1 MFHIEESEINQ
12 IRENAD
18 IVEIISSYIPLTQ
31 KGKNYFGVCPFHNDH
46 APSMSVSKEK
56 GIFKCF
62 SCGATGNVFKF
73 VADFEN
79 IGFVQAVK
87 RVAEKIG
94 MNLKSDIPIKTET
107 KHQKEYQIMELSTLF
122 FQNNLLTSEGERAM
136 RYLKSRGLN
145 ETIVKEFQIGLALDK
160 NSLYQLLHQ
169 KKYQDQL
176 LFNLGLINQNGLNF
190 YDVFK
195 NRIMFPI
202 HNINGE
208 PVGFTGRIYLPTSP
222 PPKYLNSKETIIF
235 KKGNILFNYHRAK
248 DAVRLEK
255 KLIIVEGNM
264 DAIRM
269 SANGFKN
276 TIALMGVSLTNYQ
289 ISEIKKLRVPVILM
303 LDNDRAGATATYQL
317 GTILEKEKI
326 VVNVVRLSGEKDPDE
341 YIVKNG
347 IDAMQEN
354 LNAAISFLEFKL
366 SYLKQ
371 DKNLEDS
378 EELANYLKEVL
389 NNLKET
395 NDPILQDIT
404 LKKLNQEYNLSY
416 DILKE
421 ELNRYE
427 KKKQLQEEI
436 IKQNLPKKERKN
448 KYQDGLNHILY
459 FMMNDSKYIKM
470 YKSKL
475 GFIENPIYR
484 NIANEI
490 LGYYEIKKK
499 IELADFLSYIETSKL
514 KDEVYELIKNIKD
527 DNMSEKIMEEYI
539 ISIKRIRKEKEIERL
554 KEEQRNELDA
564 NKKIEIGMRIQQ
576 IKKEV

>member
-107 KHQKEYQIMELSTLF
+107 KHQKECQIMELSTLF

-255 KLIIVEGNM
+255 KI
-264 DAIRM
+264 
-269 SANGFKN
+269 
-276 TIALMGVSLTNYQ
+276 NYC
-289 ISEIKKLRVPVILM
+289 
-303 LDNDRAGATATYQL
+303 
-317 GTILEKEKI
+317 
-326 VVNVVRLSGEKDPDE
+326 
-341 YIVKNG
+341 
-347 IDAMQEN
+347 
-354 LNAAISFLEFKL
+354 
-366 SYLKQ
+366 
-371 DKNLEDS
+371 
-378 EELANYLKEVL
+378 
-389 NNLKET
+389 
-395 NDPILQDIT
+395 
-404 LKKLNQEYNLSY
+404 
-416 DILKE
+416 
-421 ELNRYE
+421 
-427 KKKQLQEEI
+427 
-436 IKQNLPKKERKN
+436 
-448 KYQDGLNHILY
+448 
-459 FMMNDSKYIKM
+459 
-470 YKSKL
+470 
-475 GFIENPIYR
+475 
-484 NIANEI
+484 
-490 LGYYEIKKK
+490 
-499 IELADFLSYIETSKL
+499 
-514 KDEVYELIKNIKD
+514 
-527 DNMSEKIMEEYI
+527 
-539 ISIKRIRKEKEIERL
+539 
-554 KEEQRNELDA
+554 
-564 NKKIEIGMRIQQ
+564 
-576 IKKEV
+576 